1 MGAEIAL
8 VSGSGRK
15 RPTFLSQGDKDSM
28 NKKHALIMVA
38 CCLIPI
44 VAFTLISVFKVP
56 VSGMITIGLIL
67 LCPISHL
74 LMMKFMMP
82 GHEGHKDE
90 DQPRLG
96 DDKALNQPAAH
107 QGH

>member
-1 MGAEIAL
+1 
-8 VSGSGRK
+8 
-15 RPTFLSQGDKDSM
+15 M

-56 VSGMITIGLIL
+56 VSGLITIGLIL
-67 LCPISHL
+67 LCPLSHL
-74 LMMKFMMP
+74 LMMKSMMP
-82 GHEGHKDE
+82 GHEGHHE
-90 DQPRLG
+90 EGQPQLS
-96 DDKALNQPAAH
+96 DDKAVSHPATH